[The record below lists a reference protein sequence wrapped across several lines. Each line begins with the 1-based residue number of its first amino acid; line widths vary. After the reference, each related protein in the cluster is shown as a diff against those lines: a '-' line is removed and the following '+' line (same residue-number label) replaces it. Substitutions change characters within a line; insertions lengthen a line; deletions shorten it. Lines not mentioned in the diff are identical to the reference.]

1 MKHLRRWLWLLLL
14 VPFAVGLAHLR
25 FDVEILNLLPPD
37 SPIVQGL
44 KLYQEHFSNARE
56 LIITVKS
63 ANAETSERA
72 ARSLALQ
79 LRMATNVVRG
89 VVWQAPWIES
99 PIQASEIAAF
109 VWLNQPPQLFGD
121 FTNRLAS
128 SNLTNILTEAKDQ
141 LASSLSP
148 NEIAFRGYDP
158 YALMRLPES
167 VSGGMSAVGS
177 GMELFSSPDGAFRLV
192 FVEAVTN
199 LVTYRDCIRWIRS
212 VKEVVARAAQQ
223 ESFSSDLKINYTGR
237 PAFVA
242 EIAGAM
248 EKDLAGPS
256 VGTVAVIALLFYV
269 SHRRW
274 RPLVWLLVLLALIL
288 GLTLAAGGLWF
299 GTLNVVSLGFASI
312 LLGLAEDFGI
322 VLYQE
327 SRSHPEL
334 SLQQIRHEA
343 QAGIIWS
350 AITTSG
356 AFFLLNLSGLP
367 GLGQLG
373 SLVGIGILIAA
384 VVMLFG
390 FLPPLLPKARLQSVD
405 ARTRSAHPAVDA
417 ESIAH
422 PAAAPKPADRR
433 IVFVS
438 IAALC
443 GLGLVLCIF
452 PPVFDHSAE
461 ALRPRN
467 SPAYAAVEEIKNAL
481 GRGEEPLWVLIP
493 GRTEAEVLDR
503 LKIAERDLDRA
514 ASNGLISHFTLPTS
528 LWPDPKNQA
537 VNRETAKLLLPRR
550 AALRA
555 AALDFG
561 FSSNALVLTDSVF
574 DTWTAAATQ
583 PSIFWPTNPVSRW
596 IVNKVVARDDQ
607 GLLALGLL
615 YPGTG
620 GTTERAL
627 DRSQKSIETLNASL
641 KRDGIILSGWT
652 VLSSSMFQMVQREFP
667 RVLLPIIVLVVI
679 SLWLAYRN
687 LKEVLLSVATLVF
700 SGLSLFAIMRWC
712 GWSWNLMNLMALPLL
727 LGMGVDFSIHI
738 QLALRRYR
746 GDTTAVR
753 SSIGRALLLA
763 GSTTVAGFGSLM
775 FSSNAG
781 MVSLG
786 LVCATGIICA
796 MLVAIYLL
804 PSWWSAVFGRS
815 STISRPDIAP

>member
-1 MKHLRRWLWLLLL
+1 MKYSKRWLWLFLLI
-14 VPFAVGLAHLR
+14 PFAAGLARLR

-37 SPIVQGL
+37 SPVVQGL
-44 KLYQEHFSNARE
+44 KLYQEHFSNSRE

-63 ANAETSERA
+63 GSAETSEKA
-72 ARSLALQ
+72 ARALALE
-79 LRMATNVVRG
+79 LRTATNLVRE
-89 VVWQAPWIES
+89 VVWQAPWLEA
-99 PIQASEIAAF
+99 PVQASEIAAF
-109 VWLNQPPQLFGD
+109 IWLNQPPGLFGD

-128 SNLTNILTEAKDQ
+128 SNLTNVLTEAKDQ

-158 YALMRLPES
+158 YALMQLPES
-167 VSGGMSAVGS
+167 VTGGMPGVGG
-177 GMELFSSPDGAFRLV
+177 GMELFNSADGTFRLV
-192 FVEAVTN
+192 FVEAATN
-199 LVTYRDCIRWIRS
+199 LITYRDCIRWIRTI
-212 VKEVVARAAQQ
+212 KELVARTAQR
-223 ESFSSDLKINYTGR
+223 EVFSQDLKVSYTGR

-256 VGTVAVIALLFYV
+256 AGTVAVIAFLFYI

-288 GLTLAAGGLWF
+288 GLSLAAGGLLF

-390 FLPPLLPKARLQSVD
+390 FLPPLLPKTRRQSTESRADSERMAPD
-405 ARTRSAHPAVDA
+405 ARPTANFL
-417 ESIAH
+417 
-422 PAAAPKPADRR
+422 AAPRPADRR

-438 IAALC
+438 LAALG
-443 GLGLVLCIF
+443 GLGLFLCFF
-452 PPVFDHSAE
+452 PPLFDHSAE

-467 SPAYAAVEEIKNAL
+467 SPAYAAVEEIKVAL
-481 GRGEEPLWVLIP
+481 GRGEEPLWVLVP

-503 LKIAERDLDRA
+503 LKVAEKDLERA
-514 ASNGLISHFTLPTS
+514 ASNGLIAHFTLPIS

-537 VNRETAKLLLPRR
+537 LNRETARLLLPQRGPMR
-550 AALRA
+550 I

-561 FSSNALVLTDSVF
+561 FSSNALVLTDSIF
-574 DTWTAAATQ
+574 DTWQAAATQ
-583 PSIFWPTNPVSRW
+583 SSIFWPTNPVSRW
-596 IVNKVVARDDQ
+596 IFNKVTARDDQ
-607 GLLALGLL
+607 GLLALGLV
-615 YPGTG
+615 YPGKG
-620 GTTERAL
+620 ETTERAVV
-627 DRSQKSIETLNASL
+627 RSQESIETLGASL
-641 KRDGIILSGWT
+641 KRDGIILSGWA
-652 VLSSSMFQMVQREFP
+652 VLSSSMFQMVQKEFP
-667 RVLLPIIVLVVI
+667 RVLVPIFLLVIV

-700 SGLSLFAIMRWC
+700 SGLFLFAVMRLC

-746 GDTTAVR
+746 GDTAAVR

-786 LVCATGIICA
+786 LVCATGIICS

-815 STISRPDIAP
+815 SSQ